1 VKSEM
6 NARNTFVLLLCLV
19 LSPVATCAQEPEN
32 QTPAGLPTPT
42 PATLNG
48 QKPMLTFRA
57 EETQSNFLSGGINLT
72 SAFTDNTFLSTAD
85 SKSEFSYL
93 IQPYI
98 SFSQTTSRIV
108 WNANAGV
115 GIIIDQGLSNEDQVA
130 GNVGVDLT
138 YRYTLHTNLRFS
150 DTFTDA
156 RGLFPQLNSAASTGI
171 GVVEQPN
178 NSLLVPLTQRTRSN
192 MSLVEFSS
200 QFSPSD
206 TAGVRGTFSIL
217 DYPGS
222 SQNTQFGTLYN
233 TQSYSGEVFYNHQQ
247 SLEQWVGATLR
258 VQRFDTQPSLATTD
272 AVSLLFYYAAAP
284 HPGVE
289 LSIFA
294 GPEYYDNSVHLPIA
308 IASGQFQ
315 GHQWTPAAG
324 ATVAWHGENT
334 SAEAGFSRQVSDGG
348 GLYSAV
354 TLEQFN
360 ASVKSQLTERQAIYF
375 VFTQSTNQPIGTG
388 HGYDGLSARFQLEHL
403 VRKNLILRLAYG
415 RQRQDPPSSMSGVS
429 ANLVW
434 VSLSYNFSRAIGK

>member
-1 VKSEM
+1 M
-6 NARNTFVLLLCLV
+6 NAPNKLVLLLCLA
-19 LSPVATCAQEPEN
+19 LSPVAVCAQEPEN
-32 QTPAGLPTPT
+32 QMPVDLPTPT

-57 EETQSNFLSGGINLT
+57 EETESNFLSGGINLT
-72 SAFTDNTFLSTAD
+72 GAFTDNKFLSTTD
-85 SKSEFSYL
+85 PKSEFSYL

-115 GIIIDQGLSNEDQVA
+115 GIIINQGLSNEDQVA

-150 DTFTDA
+150 DTFTDT
-156 RGLFPQLNSAASTGI
+156 RGIFPQLNASASTGV

-178 NSLLVPLTQRTRSN
+178 NSLFVPLTQRTRSN
-192 MSLVEFSS
+192 TSLAEFST
-200 QFSPSD
+200 QFNPTD

-233 TQSYSGEVFYNHQQ
+233 TQSYSGEMFYNHQK
-247 SLEQWVGATLR
+247 SFGQWVGASLR
-258 VQRFDTQPSLATTD
+258 VQRFDTEPSIATTD
-272 AVSLLFYYAAAP
+272 AVSLLFYYAIAP
-284 HPGVE
+284 RPGVE
-289 LSIFA
+289 VSLFA
-294 GPEYYDNSVHLPIA
+294 GPEYYDNAVHSPIA
-308 IASGQFQ
+308 IANGEFQ

-324 ATVAWHGENT
+324 ATVTWHGDNT

-354 TLEQFN
+354 TLQQFN
-360 ASVKSQLTERQAIYF
+360 ASVKCQLTERQAIYF

-388 HGYDGLSARFQLEHL
+388 HGYDGLSAQVQLEHL
-403 VRKNLILRLAYG
+403 VRKNLILRLAYA
-415 RQRQDPPSSMSGVS
+415 RQRQDTLSSMGAVS
-429 ANLVW
+429 ANLAW
-434 VSLSYNFSRAIGK
+434 VSLSYNLSRPIGK